1 MKYGSQ
7 KEKFAS
13 VGGRFSFFSQSE
25 NPIGGVFMKILCLG
39 DIVGPDAVDRL
50 CKTLYKVRRER
61 QIDFVML
68 NGENADVGNGLSKDT
83 AERLLSAGVD
93 VITGG
98 NHIFQKRDIYHYL
111 DDEERILRP
120 ANYPDAVA
128 GKGYTILDVCGWR
141 ILVINVQ
148 GTVFMDAIDCPFR
161 TVEKILDRCKG
172 KYDLSLL
179 DIHAEA
185 TSEKIALARFFDGKI
200 DMIVGTHT
208 HVPTADA
215 KILPAGSGY
224 VTDLGMCGVTESAL
238 GVDVNCVIRK
248 LRYKIPTKFELANG
262 NVTFQGVEFVKT
274 PQKAGVDFVSRVEF
288 T

>member
-1 MKYGSQ
+1 
-7 KEKFAS
+7 
-13 VGGRFSFFSQSE
+13 
-25 NPIGGVFMKILCLG
+25 MKILCLG
-39 DIVGPDAVDRL
+39 DIVCPDAVDRL

-148 GTVFMDAIDCPFR
+148 GTAFMDPIDCPFR
-161 TVEKILDRCKG
+161 TIEKILDRCKG

-185 TSEKIALARFFDGKI
+185 TSEKIALAHVFDGKI

-224 VTDLGMCGVTESAL
+224 VTDLGMCGVTDSAL

-248 LRYKIPTKFELANG
+248 LRYKIPTKFELAKG
-262 NVTFQGVEFVKT
+262 NVTFQGVEFSKT

>member
-1 MKYGSQ
+1 
-7 KEKFAS
+7 
-13 VGGRFSFFSQSE
+13 
-25 NPIGGVFMKILCLG
+25 MKILCLG
-39 DIVGPDAVDRL
+39 DIVGPAAVDRL
-50 CKTLYKVRRER
+50 CKTLYQVRRER
-61 QIDFVML
+61 KIDFVML
-68 NGENADVGNGLSKDT
+68 NGENADPGNGLSKDT
-83 AERLLSAGVD
+83 AERLLAAGVD

-128 GKGYTILDVCGWR
+128 GKGYAILDVCGWR

-161 TVEKILDRCKG
+161 TVERILDRCKG
-172 KYDLSLL
+172 KYDLSLM

-185 TSEKIALARFFDGKI
+185 TSEKIALARCFDGKI

-215 KILPAGSGY
+215 RILPAGSGY

-248 LRYKIPTKFELANG
+248 LRYKIPTKFELSPG

-274 PQKAGVDFVSRVEF
+274 PQKSGVDFVARVEF

>member
-1 MKYGSQ
+1 
-7 KEKFAS
+7 
-13 VGGRFSFFSQSE
+13 
-25 NPIGGVFMKILCLG
+25 MKILCLG

>member
-1 MKYGSQ
+1 
-7 KEKFAS
+7 
-13 VGGRFSFFSQSE
+13 
-25 NPIGGVFMKILCLG
+25 MKILCLG
-39 DIVGPDAVDRL
+39 DIVGPVAVERL
-50 CKTLYKVRRER
+50 CKTLWKVRKER

-83 AERLLSAGVD
+83 AERLLAAGVD

-98 NHIFQKRDIYHYL
+98 NHIFQKRDIYHLL

-128 GKGYTILDVCGWR
+128 GKGYSILDICGWR

-161 TVEKILDRCKG
+161 TVEKILERCRG
-172 KYDLSLL
+172 KYDLSLM

-185 TSEKIALARFFDGKI
+185 TSEKIALARYFDGKI

-215 KILPAGSGY
+215 RILPAGSGY

-238 GVDVNCVIRK
+238 GVDVNCIIRK
-248 LRYKIPTKFELANG
+248 LRYKIPTKFELAEG

-274 PQKAGVDFVSRVEF
+274 SQKAGVEFVSRVEF
-288 T
+288 A

>member
-1 MKYGSQ
+1 MKL
-7 KEKFAS
+7 
-13 VGGRFSFFSQSE
+13 
-25 NPIGGVFMKILCLG
+25 LCLG
-39 DIVGPDAVDRL
+39 DIVGPAAVDRL
-50 CKTLYKVRRER
+50 CKTLYQVRRER
-61 QIDFVML
+61 KIDFVML
-68 NGENADVGNGLSKDT
+68 NGENADTGNGISKDT
-83 AERLLSAGVD
+83 AERLLAAGVD

-128 GKGYTILDVCGWR
+128 GKGYAILDVCGWR

-179 DIHAEA
+179 DFHAEA

-215 KILPAGSGY
+215 RILPAGSGY
-224 VTDLGMCGVTESAL
+224 VTDLGMCGVAESAL
-238 GVDVNCVIRK
+238 GVDVDCIIRK
-248 LRYKIPTKFELANG
+248 LRYKIPTKFEPATG

-274 PQKAGVDFVSRVEF
+274 PQKAGVDFVARVEF

>member
-1 MKYGSQ
+1 
-7 KEKFAS
+7 
-13 VGGRFSFFSQSE
+13 
-25 NPIGGVFMKILCLG
+25 MKILCLG

-50 CKTLYKVRRER
+50 CKTLYQVRKER
-61 QIDFVML
+61 KIDFVML
-68 NGENADVGNGLSKDT
+68 NGENADAGNGLSKAT
-83 AERLLSAGVD
+83 AQRLLAAGVD

-98 NHIFQKRDIYHYL
+98 NHIFQKREIYNYL

-128 GKGYTILDVCGWR
+128 GKGYSILDVCGWR

-148 GTVFMDAIDCPFR
+148 GTVFMDAIDCPFNA
-161 TVEKILDRCKG
+161 VQKILDRCQG
-172 KYDLSLL
+172 KYDLSLM

-215 KILPAGSGY
+215 RILPRKSGY

-238 GVDVNCVIRK
+238 GVDVDCIIRK
-248 LRYKIPTKFELANG
+248 LRYKLPTKFELACG
-262 NVTFQGVEFVKT
+262 NVTFQGVEFSKT
-274 PQKAGVDFVSRVEF
+274 PQTFGIDFVSRVEF
-288 T
+288 G

>member
-1 MKYGSQ
+1 
-7 KEKFAS
+7 
-13 VGGRFSFFSQSE
+13 
-25 NPIGGVFMKILCLG
+25 MKILCLG

-148 GTVFMDAIDCPFR
+148 GTVFMDALDCPFR

>member
-1 MKYGSQ
+1 
-7 KEKFAS
+7 
-13 VGGRFSFFSQSE
+13 
-25 NPIGGVFMKILCLG
+25 MKILCLG
-39 DIVGPDAVDRL
+39 DVVGPAAVDRL
-50 CKTLYKVRRER
+50 CKSLYQVRKER
-61 QIDFVML
+61 KIDFVML
-68 NGENADVGNGLSKDT
+68 NGENADAGNGISKDT
-83 AERLLSAGVD
+83 AERLLAAGVD

-98 NHIFQKRDIYHYL
+98 NHIFQKRDIYHFL

-148 GTVFMDAIDCPFR
+148 GTVFMDPIDCPFR

-172 KYDLSLL
+172 KYDLSLM

-238 GVDVNCVIRK
+238 GVDINCIIQR
-248 LRYKIPTKFELANG
+248 LRYKIPTKFELARG

>member
-1 MKYGSQ
+1 
-7 KEKFAS
+7 
-13 VGGRFSFFSQSE
+13 
-25 NPIGGVFMKILCLG
+25 MKILCLG
-39 DIVGPDAVDRL
+39 DIVGPAAVDRL
-50 CKTLYKVRRER
+50 CKTLYQVRKER
-61 QIDFVML
+61 KIDFVML

-83 AERLLSAGVD
+83 AERLLAAGVD

-98 NHIFQKRDIYHYL
+98 NHIFQKRDIYHFL

-128 GKGYTILDVCGWR
+128 GKGYAILDVCGWR

-161 TVEKILDRCKG
+161 TVEKILERCKG
-172 KYDLSLL
+172 KFDLSLM

-185 TSEKIALARFFDGKI
+185 TSEKIALARYFDGKI

-215 KILPAGSGY
+215 RILPAGSGY

-238 GVDVNCVIRK
+238 GVDVNCIIRK
-248 LRYKIPTKFELANG
+248 LRYKIPTKFELAAG
-262 NVTFQGVEFVKT
+262 NVTFQGVEFGKT
-274 PQKAGVDFVSRVEF
+274 PQKAGVDFVARVEF
-288 T
+288 E